1 MRQPPHSSSAPAREE
16 WVPLY
21 DGLSILAD
29 MLREE
34 LHARGIRCQVQAAGP
49 FLGII
54 GDGAR
59 TPYSVVLVPASL
71 LEVRKDT
78 IDECL
83 ALLLPDAILEEPNW
97 NTVEECADGSGE
109 PGS

>member
-1 MRQPPHSSSAPAREE
+1 MSHSSRPTPREE

-21 DGLSILAD
+21 DGPSILAD

-34 LHARGIRCQVQAAGP
+34 LHARGVRCLVQAAGP

-59 TPYSVVLVPASL
+59 TPYSVVRVSVSQ
-71 LEVRKDT
+71 LESRRST
-78 IDECL
+78 IEECL
-83 ALLLPDAILEEPNW
+83 ALVLPDAVLEEPDW
-97 NTVEECADGSGE
+97 ETGEDGDEAVGPSD
-109 PGS
+109 

>member
-1 MRQPPHSSSAPAREE
+1 MSHSSPPSPREE
-16 WVPLY
+16 WVPIY

-34 LHARGIRCQVQAAGP
+34 LHARGIRCLVQAAGP

-59 TPYSVVLVPASL
+59 TPYSVVRVPVSL
-71 LEVRKDT
+71 LENRRST
-78 IDECL
+78 IEECL
-83 ALLLPDAILEEPNW
+83 ALVLPDAVLEEPDW
-97 NTVEECADGSGE
+97 DTAEGASDETAG
-109 PGS
+109 PGD